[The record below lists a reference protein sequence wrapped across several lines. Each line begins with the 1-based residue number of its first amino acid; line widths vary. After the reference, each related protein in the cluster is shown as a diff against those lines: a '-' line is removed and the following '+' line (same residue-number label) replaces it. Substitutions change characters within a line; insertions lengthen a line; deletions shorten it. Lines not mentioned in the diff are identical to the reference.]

1 MSNWNYKPLGE
12 VCDVIGGGT
21 PSKENPIFYTGD
33 IPWATVRDMKSDILS
48 QTEFCI
54 TGEAV
59 RASPTN
65 IIKANNVIIATRVGL
80 GKVCLLN
87 QDTAINQDL
96 RGIIP
101 KSLDFLIVPF
111 LYWWLKSI
119 APQIIEAGTG
129 ATVQGVKLPFIKS
142 LPIPL
147 PSPKEQKRIV
157 AILDE
162 AFVGINQA
170 IANTEK
176 NLANARELFD
186 SYLESTSHNKK
197 PLGNFVNIKTGK
209 LDANAAVVNGIYP
222 FFTCSREIYQID
234 NFAFD
239 CEAVLLAGNNAS
251 GDFNVKHFRGKFNAY
266 QRTYVITI
274 KNEKELLYRFLY
286 YQLIKSLKELKNKS
300 VGAGTKFLKL
310 GMIQNLEIDIPPI
323 TLQQNILDKLENLS
337 IGTANLITI
346 YQQKLQALAE
356 LKQSL
361 LQKAFSGELTA
372 NNVDKLVNP

>member
-1 MSNWNYKPLGE
+1 
-12 VCDVIGGGT
+12 
-21 PSKENPIFYTGD
+21 
-33 IPWATVRDMKSDILS
+33 MKSDILS

-372 NNVDKLVNP
+372 NNVDKLVNPWP